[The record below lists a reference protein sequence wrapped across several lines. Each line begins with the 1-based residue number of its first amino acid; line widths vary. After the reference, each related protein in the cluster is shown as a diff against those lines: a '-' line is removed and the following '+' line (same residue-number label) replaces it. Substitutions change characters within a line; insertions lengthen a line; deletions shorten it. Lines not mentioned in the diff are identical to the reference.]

1 MHYFRLLQATGKNAS
16 DVHSLSM
23 PMHAYQH
30 NQFCHGFDLE
40 KLPPGTLASFT
51 GENTRSGDLLA
62 FYAKN
67 LFINPDDAADKIE
80 LVQVVCQFVE
90 IVRLSAS
97 GVDLLD

>member
-1 MHYFRLLQATGKNAS
+1 
-16 DVHSLSM
+16 M

-67 LFINPDDAADKIE
+67 LFKPSDTDKIE
-80 LVQVVCQFVE
+80 LVQIVCQFVE
-90 IVRLSAS
+90 IARLSAS

>member
-1 MHYFRLLQATGKNAS
+1 
-16 DVHSLSM
+16 M
-23 PMHAYQH
+23 PNHTYRQ

-67 LFINPDDAADKIE
+67 LWKGSETDKVE

-90 IVRLSAS
+90 IIRLSAS

>member
-1 MHYFRLLQATGKNAS
+1 M
-16 DVHSLSM
+16 
-23 PMHAYQH
+23 
-30 NQFCHGFDLE
+30 
-40 KLPPGTLASFT
+40 PPGTLASFT

-67 LFINPDDAADKIE
+67 LYNNGETDKVE
-80 LVQVVCQFVE
+80 LVSVLYQFVE

>member
-1 MHYFRLLQATGKNAS
+1 
-16 DVHSLSM
+16 M
-23 PMHAYQH
+23 PIHAYKQ

-67 LFINPDDAADKIE
+67 LFNAAADDKVE

>member
-1 MHYFRLLQATGKNAS
+1 M
-16 DVHSLSM
+16 
-23 PMHAYQH
+23 
-30 NQFCHGFDLE
+30 
-40 KLPPGTLASFT
+40 
-51 GENTRSGDLLA
+51 LA

-67 LFINPDDAADKIE
+67 LFVNPGDATEEVE